1 MNAGTRRASDPV
13 ERATAL
19 APLVQ
24 ANADAAESQRHLPAS
39 VAQAFAREG
48 LYRIAAPESCGGEN
62 ADPVTQ
68 IRTIEAISRADGS
81 AGWNLMIG
89 VESFGLIAPGFQ
101 RCAELIADPMVVLC
115 GSTAAVGRADAV
127 DGGYRVNGQWQFVSG
142 CHNSQLFGA
151 TVCLYRDGEPDTDR
165 GNVYAVIEK
174 GNFEILDTWHVSGLA
189 GSGSHDVRVV
199 DAFVPENRIVAPI
212 GGTLDDSPLL
222 RFPLGARLAYNK
234 VAVSLGIAR
243 AAIDAFID
251 LAEGKTPRFTSRSLR
266 NRGRAQRA
274 AAEAEIRVRGARA
287 LVFELVE
294 ELWAD
299 VLAGRKIA
307 GQQLAIFQAACSDA
321 VAGCTE
327 AVDRLCDAAGT
338 TANQKG
344 HPLERL
350 ARDARVV
357 RQHATVASHHIDDA
371 GRVLLG
377 LPAEGLMLKGLG
389 GERRPAE

>member
-1 MNAGTRRASDPV
+1 
-13 ERATAL
+13 
-19 APLVQ
+19 
-24 ANADAAESQRHLPAS
+24 
-39 VAQAFAREG
+39 
-48 LYRIAAPESCGGEN
+48 
-62 ADPVTQ
+62 
-68 IRTIEAISRADGS
+68 
-81 AGWNLMIG
+81 
-89 VESFGLIAPGFQ
+89 
-101 RCAELIADPMVVLC
+101 MVVLC

-142 CHNSQLFGA
+142 CHNSHLFGA
-151 TVCLYRDGEPDTDR
+151 TVCLHENGEPDTTR

-174 GNFEILDTWHVSGLA
+174 GDFEILDTWNVSGLA

-199 DAFVPENRIVAPI
+199 DAFVPETRIVAPI
-212 GGTLDDSPLL
+212 GGTRDASPLL

-243 AAIDAFID
+243 AAMDAFVE

-266 NRGRAQRA
+266 HRGRAQRA
-274 AAEAEIRVRGARA
+274 TAEAEIRMRGARA
-287 LVFELVE
+287 LIFELVE
-294 ELWAD
+294 ELWSD
-299 VLAGRKIA
+299 VLAQREIA
-307 GQQLAIFQAACSDA
+307 GTRLAIFQAACSDA
-321 VAGCTE
+321 VAGC
-327 AVDRLCDAAGT
+327 ADCVDRLCDSAGT

-350 ARDARVV
+350 GRDVRVV

-389 GERRPAE
+389 GGHQTR